1 MTLALKFWREI
12 ALALAAVLIIGLGSA
27 LSKANTKITDLR
39 ASRDE
44 WRVKSEALT
53 KQIKT
58 QAKDEGKRYENTE
71 AGWLARCRDS
81 YRAGARSLP
90 NDADQIRSGRY
101 LPKSGTSPPKR

>member
-12 ALALAAVLIIGLGSA
+12 ALALAAVVILGLGSS

-53 KQIKT
+53 KQIKA
-58 QAKDEGKRYENTE
+58 QAKDEGKRYEKTE
-71 AGWLARCRDS
+71 AEHLAACRSAYD
-81 YRAGARSLP
+81 AGARKLR
-90 NDADQIRSGRY
+90 DDKQIAAGRY